1 MAKKILVMGEVLWD
15 KFPNHVVLGG
25 APFNFAYRLMTL
37 GEQVLLATRVGDDEL
52 GRKAQLQA
60 TELGMNELLFQID
73 KHRATGTVMVSSDS
87 NNNPDFDIVPDVA
100 YDFINWTKDLQHSAK
115 SVDCIGFGTLIQ
127 RSIQS
132 RETLHKLLQ
141 HAPAA
146 SRFLDLNL
154 RKKCYSEETI
164 IFSIENANILKLN
177 EDEADFLASMLGVP
191 DKKLDHF
198 CAFMLKEWNL
208 QYIVVTLGKFGVY
221 ARSAEQEAYVPGYN
235 LRTVDTVGAGDA
247 FSAGFLH
254 RLLADDSIKKACE
267 FGNALG
273 AATTRTNGGTSIV
286 TLDKIKELLQSDS
299 ERTIHPNFDLG

>member
-1 MAKKILVMGEVLWD
+1 MTKKILVMGEVLWD

-37 GEQVLLATRVGDDEL
+37 GEQVLLATRLGDDEL
-52 GRKAQLQA
+52 GKKARLRA
-60 TELGMNELLFQID
+60 TELGMNEVLFQID
-73 KHRATGTVMVSSDS
+73 NNRATGTVMVSSDS

-100 YDFINWTKDLQHSAK
+100 YDYINWTKDLQNSSK
-115 SVDCIGFGTLIQ
+115 SMDCIGFGTLIQ

-132 RETLHKLLQ
+132 RETLHKLIE
-141 HAPAA
+141 HVPAA
-146 SRFLDLNL
+146 LRFLDLNL
-154 RKKCYSEETI
+154 RKKCYSEENI

-177 EDEADFLASMLGVP
+177 EDEADFLANMLGAP
-191 DKKLDHF
+191 DKELDHF
-198 CAFMLKEWNL
+198 CAFMLKEWKL

-235 LRTVDTVGAGDA
+235 LSTVDTVGAGDA

-273 AATTRTNGGTSIV
+273 ALTTTTTGGTAIV
-286 TLDKIKELLQSDS
+286 RQEKIKNILHGHI
-299 ERTIHPNFDLG
+299 ERCTHPDFAVG